1 MDELTVKI
9 ISPEKIMWEGRASAV
24 SSENSQGPFD
34 VLPEHANF
42 ITLIKS
48 KPIVVHRSDGD
59 TEFMFNRAVMHAI
72 NDVVSVYVQL
82 AQDKEPKKPGR
93 KKISK

>member
-1 MDELTVKI
+1 MDELSVKI
-9 ISPEKIMWEGRASAV
+9 ISPEEVMWEGRANAV

-59 TEFMFNRAVMHAI
+59 TEFMFKRAVLHAI
-72 NDVVSVYVQL
+72 NDIVSIYVQL
-82 AQDKEPKKPGR
+82 DQDKDPKKPGR
-93 KKISK
+93 KKRSQ